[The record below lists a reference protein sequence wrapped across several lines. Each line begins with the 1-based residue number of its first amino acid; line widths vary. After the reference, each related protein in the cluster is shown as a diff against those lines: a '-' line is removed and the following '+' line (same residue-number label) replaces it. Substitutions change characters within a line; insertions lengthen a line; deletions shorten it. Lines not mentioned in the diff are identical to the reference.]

1 MHSVRLWV
9 ILALLSPVWGLAGCT
24 GEAESEA
31 WQRVGAD
38 DFADAVESE
47 ADAFL
52 LDTRTQPEWE
62 QDGHLSNATLIPHDE
77 LEQRDDELPE
87 DKGTTIL
94 LYCRSG
100 NRSQQAAQTLLEL
113 GFTNIIELNTGINGW
128 KDAGYPVEYG
138 S

>member
-9 ILALLSPVWGLAGCT
+9 MLALLSPVWGLAGCT
-24 GEAESEA
+24 SEAESEA

-38 DFADAVESE
+38 EFADAVESE
-47 ADAFL
+47 TEAFL

-87 DKGTTIL
+87 DKSITIL

-100 NRSQQAAQTLLEL
+100 NRSQQAAQTLLDL